1 MKGTVKWFN
10 TKKGYGFIQPEGG
23 NKDVFVHV
31 TALEKTGL
39 RRLFDGQ
46 VVSFDI
52 YDDRGRNAFC
62 AIIPNLRKK
71 RFILVQWVAGR
82 GFICFWREITILK
95 IFCR

>member
-1 MKGTVKWFN
+1 MITINFFIRKEHERYSKVVQYQ
-10 TKKGYGFIQPEGG
+10 KGYGFIQPEGG

-52 YDDRGRNAFC
+52 YDDRGRNA
-62 AIIPNLRKK
+62 AGNII
-71 RFILVQWVAGR
+71 
-82 GFICFWREITILK
+82 ILK
-95 IFCR
+95 

>member
-1 MKGTVKWFN
+1 MQSGTVKWFN
-10 TKKGYGFIQPEGG
+10 ADKGFGFITGSD

-52 YDDRGRNAFC
+52 YDDRGRNA
-62 AIIPNLRKK
+62 AGNII
-71 RFILVQWVAGR
+71 
-82 GFICFWREITILK
+82 ILK
-95 IFCR
+95 